1 MICFCGDSYAMNEG
15 IATPNA
21 WHKQLAR
28 KIYGDG
34 FMDNY
39 INFALGGK
47 CNDHIIED
55 QLIGNVLNMYPHKP
69 LEYLVIGFTYWE
81 RFKLSNAISW
91 TPAEGIYGDV
101 NRLKQIHSSV
111 LKNNKLRLDEI
122 GSDDEIKNFLSTSV
136 RNSMV
141 LKEDTFVRRKAMVV
155 SLLDFFKRFG
165 TKLFLYDN
173 HSIPS
178 VHSIPNTSSDM
189 LFYNVDDYCK
199 KISITSYTNTVN
211 EEQYSNHFSLKSN
224 GIIAEAFYNE
234 IINR

>member
-39 INFALGGK
+39 INFGLGSK
-47 CNDHIIED
+47 CNDHIIEN
-55 QLIGNVLNMYPHKP
+55 QLIKGVLGMYPHKP
-69 LEYLVIGFTYWE
+69 LEYLVVGFTYWE
-81 RFKLSNAISW
+81 RFKLSNSISW

-111 LKNNKLRLDEI
+111 LENNKLRLDEI

-173 HSIPS
+173 HFGPG
-178 VHSIPNTSSDM
+178 VSSTDM
-189 LFYNVDDYCK
+189 LFYNVEDYCE
-199 KISITSYTNTVN
+199 KINITLYTNSFN
-211 EEQYSNHFSLKSN
+211 EEEYSNHFSLKSN

>member
-21 WHKQLAR
+21 WHKQLAK
-28 KIYGDG
+28 KIYGEK
-34 FMDNY
+34 FMDSY

-47 CNDHIIED
+47 CNDHIIEN
-55 QLIGNVLNMYPHKP
+55 QLIGNVLSMYPHKP

-91 TPAEGIYGDV
+91 TPAEGIYVDV

-111 LKNNKLRLDEI
+111 LENNKLKLDTI
-122 GSDDEIKNFLSTSV
+122 GSDDEIKHFLNTSV
-136 RNSMV
+136 RNSMI
-141 LKEDTFVRRKAMVV
+141 LKEDTFVRRKLMIV
-155 SLLDFFKRFG
+155 SLLDFIKRFG

-173 HSIPS
+173 YSIPDS
-178 VHSIPNTSSDM
+178 SSDM

-199 KISITSYTNTVN
+199 KISITSYTNTLN
-211 EEQYSNHFSLKSN
+211 EKEYSNHFSIESN
-224 GIIAEAFYNE
+224 AIVAEAFYNE
-234 IINR
+234 IINK